1 MNVSMQRILEA
12 YAKKVL
18 DEKLLELSIFK
29 GDQCIASGEGQLT
42 TNANGGLHIAV
53 QAESIPFIYDLAT
66 PPGKFI
72 PDKEYWKITAKTQE
86 NIFFEAAKVY
96 PKEVSNHVTE
106 PASASFEP
114 DQIKFLLKPSL
125 TSHLSFNLFFTPFDF
140 DFISCRHSQGNINP
154 VFGDNV
160 STAWLSVETD
170 VAMVGLRKES
180 EFLFH
185 VKIIPRTA
193 AAIDLEKQAVA
204 VLHALRFCSG
214 IELECLAITHTTA
227 EAEDVVFFNPQT
239 RNERKFYPPLP
250 RHEFE
255 AAEKLLLRS
264 IVFFLQQNSSL
275 IKTALH
281 VCRESQKMTFPAK
294 CLPVCSV
301 VEGLA
306 NYVLKDEE
314 KEFEKLQVGLLT
326 SVDGHQTD
334 KNRAYLERIK
344 SSIKKEDFFKD
355 GESIWRAAKC
365 LKINLT
371 QDEIAAWR
379 DLRNPLAHGRFE
391 VDINSPTEI
400 QDKLNQAARV
410 ANIVNKFVLA
420 MIGYEGVY
428 RDYSTINYP
437 TCDFRFVF

>member
-1 MNVSMQRILEA
+1 MNVFMQRVLEA
-12 YAKKVL
+12 YARKVL

-29 GDQCIASGEGQLT
+29 DDQCIASGEGQLT
-42 TNANGGLHIAV
+42 TNASGRLHIAV
-53 QAESIPFIYDLAT
+53 QAEFIPFIYDPTT
-66 PPGKFI
+66 PPGKVI

-86 NIFFEAAKVY
+86 NISFEATKVY
-96 PKEVSNHVTE
+96 PKEVSYTE

-114 DQIKFLLKPSL
+114 NEVKFLLKPTL
-125 TSHLSFNLFFTPFDF
+125 PSHLSFDLFFAPFDF
-140 DFISCRHSQGNINP
+140 DFFSRRCTQGNANP
-154 VFGDNV
+154 VFGDNISV
-160 STAWLSVETD
+160 AWLSVETD
-170 VAMVGLRKES
+170 EAIVGLRKDS

-185 VKIIPRTA
+185 VRIIPRNTG
-193 AAIDLEKQAVA
+193 AIDLKKQAVA
-204 VLHALRFCSG
+204 ILNALRFCSG
-214 IELECLAITHTTA
+214 IELECLACTHTTA
-227 EAEDVVFFNPQT
+227 DAEDIVLLKPQT

-255 AAEKLLLRS
+255 AAEKLLQRS
-264 IVFFLQQNSSL
+264 MAFFLQQNSSQ

-306 NYVLKDEE
+306 NYVLKEEE
-314 KEFEKLQVGLLT
+314 KEFEKLQTELLA
-326 SVDGHQTD
+326 SVNGHRTD

-344 SSIKKEDFFKD
+344 NSIMKEEFLKD
-355 GESIWRAAKC
+355 GESIWRAAKW

-379 DLRNPLAHGRFE
+379 ELRNPLAHGRFD
-391 VDINSPTEI
+391 VDIESPTEI
-400 QDKLNQAARV
+400 QGKLNQAACV

-420 MIGYEGVY
+420 IIGYEGLY
-428 RDYSTINYP
+428 RDYSTIQYP
-437 TCDFRFVF
+437 TCDFRLVV